1 MIPPYIVFIS
11 HRACSSEFLK
21 LNFFKNIPFSSI
33 SRFRFPSLVIILMKL
48 TKTVS
53 KQEKKETTLIHKGS
67 QTQRVA
73 ALDDEVVDLAFQY

>member
-1 MIPPYIVFIS
+1 
-11 HRACSSEFLK
+11 
-21 LNFFKNIPFSSI
+21 
-33 SRFRFPSLVIILMKL
+33 MKL